1 MKVKGTVI
9 IISILVA
16 GVITYGILTK
26 PFSTDD
32 SGRTIEFA
40 YMVEVNNIPP
50 DAENVSV
57 LIPVP
62 QSDYHQI
69 ISNIKIDSP
78 SPYVYLTDN
87 EYGNKI
93 IRIDLD
99 DESIG
104 EGFQAKMTFLANR
117 KNYSALDGSL
127 KEIDRPSEL
136 MLTRF
141 LSPDKLIPLDGAV
154 LEEKEKVVNESM
166 TDLEKARAI
175 YDNIVA
181 TMTYDKSGVGW
192 GRGDAIYACD
202 TRAGNCTDFHSLFIG
217 IARASG
223 IPARFVMGFP
233 LPEDREE
240 GEIAGYHCWAEFYTD
255 ELGWVPV
262 DASEA
267 SKNPE
272 KTEFFFGSLD
282 ENRVAFTIG
291 RDITLEVEGLSDPL
305 NYLIYPVV
313 LVDGKEHYE
322 VERYFSFADR
332 KTERII

>member
-32 SGRTIEFA
+32 PSRTIEFA
-40 YMVEVNNIPP
+40 YIVEVNNIPP

-62 QSDYHQI
+62 QSDNHQI

-93 IRIDLD
+93 LRIDLGG
-99 DESIG
+99 ESVG
-104 EGFQAKMTFLANR
+104 ENFQAKMTFLANR
-117 KNYSALDGSL
+117 KIYSALDGSL
-127 KEIDRPSEL
+127 KEIDRPSEF
-136 MLTRF
+136 MLARF

-154 LEEKEKVVNESM
+154 LEETEKVVKKSM

-192 GRGDAIYACD
+192 GRGDAVYACD

-217 IARASG
+217 MARASG

-240 GEIAGYHCWAEFYTD
+240 GSIAGYHCWAEFYTD

-272 KTEFFFGSLD
+272 KSEFFFGSLD

-291 RDITLEVEGLSDPL
+291 RDITLEIEGLSDPL

-313 LVDGKEHYE
+313 LVDGKKHNE

-332 KTERII
+332 KIERII

>member
-1 MKVKGTVI
+1 MKVKGTLI
-9 IISILVA
+9 IISILAA
-16 GVITYGILTK
+16 GVIAYGILSK
-26 PFSTDD
+26 SFSTGD
-32 SGRTIEFA
+32 SSRTIEFA
-40 YMVEVNNIPP
+40 YMVEVNNIPA

-62 QSDYHQI
+62 QSDDHQI
-69 ISNIKIDSP
+69 ISDIEIDSP
-78 SPYVYLTDN
+78 FPYVYLTDN

-99 DESIG
+99 GESVG
-104 EGFQAKMTFLANR
+104 EGFEAKMTFLANR
-117 KNYSALDGSL
+117 KNYSALDGSQ
-127 KEIDRPSEL
+127 KESDIPSEP
-136 MLTRF
+136 MRKRF
-141 LSPDKLIPLDGAV
+141 LSPDILIPLDGTI

-166 TDLEKARAI
+166 IDLEKARAI

-192 GRGDAIYACD
+192 GRGDAVYACD
-202 TRAGNCTDFHSLFIG
+202 ARAGNCTDFHSLFIG
-217 IARASG
+217 MVRASG

-272 KTEFFFGSLD
+272 KTDFFFGSLD

-291 RDITLEVEGLSDPL
+291 RDITLEIEALSDPL

-313 LVDGKEHYE
+313 LVDGKKHNE

-332 KTERII
+332 KIERII